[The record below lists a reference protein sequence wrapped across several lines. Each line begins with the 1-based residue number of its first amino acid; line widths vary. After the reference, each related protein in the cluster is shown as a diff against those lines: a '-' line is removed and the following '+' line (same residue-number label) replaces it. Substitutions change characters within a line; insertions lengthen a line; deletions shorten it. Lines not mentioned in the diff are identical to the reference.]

1 MRRLRL
7 AILGDSP
14 CYLCSAACCK
24 QNGHAYAALL
34 QGDDERRRF
43 APFAIDVAIEGA
55 SFPSASSRAATG
67 GASFSATTNGA

>member
-7 AILGDSP
+7 AILGNSL
-14 CYLCSAACCK
+14 CYLRSAACCK

-43 APFAIDVAIEGA
+43 AIDVAIEGA
-55 SFPSASSRAATG
+55 SFPSASSRTATG